1 MLALRMNA
9 GADLRILSARC
20 HCDVPLLFRPT
31 LQRFVD
37 LGLLEWIAESRLR
50 LTRRGLLL
58 SNNVFAELV

>member
-1 MLALRMNA
+1 
-9 GADLRILSARC
+9 
-20 HCDVPLLFRPT
+20 VPSLFRPT